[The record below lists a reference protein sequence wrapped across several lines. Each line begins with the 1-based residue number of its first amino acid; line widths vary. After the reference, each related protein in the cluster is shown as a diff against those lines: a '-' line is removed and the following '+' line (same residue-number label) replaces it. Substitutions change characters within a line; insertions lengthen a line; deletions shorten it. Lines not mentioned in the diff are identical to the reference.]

1 MQFVNDF
8 EILLVEDNQS
18 DVKLTLR
25 ALSKHN
31 LANKVYVVGDGAEAL
46 DFIYGRNKYAG
57 AENTNNLK
65 LILLDLKLPKIDG
78 IEVLREM
85 KNNEETR
92 KIPVV
97 ILTSSREDRDIEKCY
112 KYGVNSYIVKP
123 VNFEQFAEA
132 VANLGMYWL
141 ILNEPPVR

>member
-46 DFIYGRNKYAG
+46 DFIFGRNKYAG